1 MASPSNSD
9 LRERFQLAGLFTG
22 QSHEGPCGVYD
33 VIIVDAALEKRAHAG
48 RPVRVAM
55 VGAGF
60 MGRGVALQICNVV
73 HGMEL
78 VAISNRSIDQARQA
92 FREAGVE
99 NVRVVET
106 IKQLEDAIACGI
118 PAITDDPKLLC
129 ECESIDAILETT
141 GAVDFGARVALDSI
155 QHGKHII
162 AMNAEMDGTVGPLL
176 KVYADRAGVV
186 YTNVDGDQPGVT
198 LNLYRQVKG
207 MGIRPVMCGNIKGL
221 HDPYRNPTTQAEFA
235 RRWKQKPHMVTS
247 FADGTKISFEQ
258 AIIAN
263 ATGMR
268 VARRGM
274 YGPTK
279 SGAHIQEAV
288 GWYPME
294 DLLQGKG
301 IVDYV
306 VGAVPSPGVFVLGL
320 HDHPVQRHYLD
331 LYKLGSGPLYCF
343 YTPYHLCHFEV
354 PNTIARAV
362 LFHDAAIAP
371 SGPPQVSVVATA
383 KVDLQQ
389 GSVLDGIGFYTVY
402 GQCENSTEVRTQ
414 RLLPMGL
421 AEGCL
426 LKRDVPRDQVLTFDD
441 VVMPAGRLVDQLYAE
456 QDAYFHSKSPVRELA
471 VRGWSG

>member
-1 MASPSNSD
+1 
-9 LRERFQLAGLFTG
+9 
-22 QSHEGPCGVYD
+22 
-33 VIIVDAALEKRAHAG
+33 VIIVDAALEKRAAAG
-48 RPVRVAM
+48 RPVRVGM

-60 MGRGVALQICNVV
+60 MGRGVALQICNVMP
-73 HGMEL
+73 GMEL
-78 VAISNRSIDQARQA
+78 VAISNRNIDQARRAYQ
-92 FREAGVE
+92 EAGVE

-106 IKQLEDAIACGI
+106 AKQLGDAIACGKA
-118 PAITDDPKLLC
+118 AITDDPKLLC
-129 ECESIDAILETT
+129 ESESIDAILEVT
-141 GAVDFGARVALDSI
+141 GAVEFGARIALDSI

-198 LNLYRQVKG
+198 LNLYRWAKG

-258 AIIAN
+258 AIVAN

-274 YGPTK
+274 HGPTR

-288 GWYPME
+288 DWYPMD
-294 DLLQGKG
+294 DLLQGNG

-306 VGAVPSPGVFVLGL
+306 VGAIPSPGIFVLGL
-320 HDHPVQRHYLD
+320 HDHPLQRHYLE

-343 YTPYHLCHFEV
+343 YTPCHLCHFEV
-354 PNTIARAV
+354 PNTVARAV
-362 LFHDAAIAP
+362 LFQDAAIAP
-371 SGPPQVSVVATA
+371 CGPPQVGVVATA
-383 KVDLQQ
+383 KVDLQE
-389 GSVLDGIGFYTVY
+389 GDVLDGIGFYTVY
-402 GQCENSTEVRTQ
+402 GQCENSPEVRAQ

-421 AEGCL
+421 AEGCRL
-426 LKRDVPRDQVLTFDD
+426 RRDVPRDQVLTYDD
-441 VVMPAGRLVDQLYAE
+441 VELPAGRLVDQLHAE
-456 QDAYFHSKSPVRELA
+456 QEAYFYGKSSVRELA
-471 VRGWSG
+471 VS